1 MSALPTMATTSS
13 YRRGGA
19 FPLVMSVVLL
29 AALAAALIAS
39 LSIGQVVLSAGEVV
53 RGLASFGSGSM
64 ESRIV
69 IELRLPR
76 VLAAIAGGGALG
88 LAGLLM
94 QTLFRNPL
102 ADAWSLGLMAGGQ
115 FGAALIVVAGAVV
128 GPAALE
134 LITGLAGLGM
144 VAGSALGTLAVALAM
159 AAMAKRVATV
169 TLLVLGL
176 MLGFLAQGLI
186 SVLLH
191 FTNRTQSRIFS
202 SWNDATFAS
211 VVWPDF
217 LTLLPPL
224 LVGFALAVWLA
235 KPLTALLLGET
246 YAESLGVNVPHL
258 RRLVLGATILLAAPV
273 TAFCGPVAFVGLIT
287 PHLARGLMGSARIGA
302 LIPSTVLLGALLAL
316 AADLVVHL
324 PWQQHFLHLNAILAI
339 LGAPVVIVLLLK
351 SRSLRAAGA

>member
-1 MSALPTMATTSS
+1 MSRIDAIAV
-13 YRRGGA
+13 GA
-19 FPLVMSVVLL
+19 ITPGRMSLPLVLGAALLVVLL
-29 AALAAALIAS
+29 AAMLAS
-39 LSIGQVVLSAGEVV
+39 LAIGQVVLSPGEVL
-53 RGLASFGSGSM
+53 RGLIGFGSGTV

-69 IELRLPR
+69 VELRLPR
-76 VLAAIAGGGALG
+76 VLAAMFGGGALA

-115 FGAALIVVAGAVV
+115 FGAALVVVAGAVV
-128 GPAALE
+128 GPATLDA
-134 LITGLAGLGM
+134 ITGLAGLGV
-144 VAGSALGTLAVALAM
+144 VAGSALGTLLVALAM
-159 AAMAKRVATV
+159 AAMARRVTTV

-191 FTNRTQSRIFS
+191 FTNRTQARMFA

-217 LTLLPPL
+217 VSLLPL
-224 LVGFALAVWLA
+224 LLIGLGLTVWLA

-246 YAESLGVNVPHL
+246 YAESLGVNVQHL
-258 RRLVLGATILLAAPV
+258 RRWVLAATILLAAPV

-302 LIPSTVLLGALLAL
+302 LIPATLVIGALLAL
-316 AADLVVHL
+316 CADFIVHL
-324 PWQQHFLHLNAILAI
+324 PWSQHFLHLNAILAI
-339 LGAPVVIVLLLK
+339 LGAPIVIVLLLN
-351 SRSLRAAGA
+351 SRSLRATGG

>member
-1 MSALPTMATTSS
+1 VRALPIAPTGSS
-13 YRRGGA
+13 SSRGTA
-19 FPLVMSVVLL
+19 FSLVMSVVLS

-39 LSIGQVVLSAGEVV
+39 LSIGQVVLSAGDVV

-134 LITGLAGLGM
+134 LITGLAGLGI

-159 AAMAKRVATV
+159 AAMAKRVNTV

-224 LVGFALAVWLA
+224 LVGLALAIWLA

-246 YAESLGVNVPHL
+246 YAESLGVNVPRL